1 MKKDTPDPG
10 QSNGDPSEVRDRLM
24 ERVRSGDPSE
34 QDAAIAALIERVR
47 LSKSWSDVPILARAL
62 LEARRFDNA
71 IGVLDKL
78 IKAFP
83 KEERFRLD
91 RAIANCRGRTARTGP
106 ATCGNAPTACSG
118 SWAATIWSC
127 ASRRL
132 QSCVGWSRRIR
143 RTRPVGCVMALH

>member
-1 MKKDTPDPG
+1 
-10 QSNGDPSEVRDRLM
+10 M

-91 RAIANCRGRTARTGP
+91 RAIANLSRQDSSDGACHVWQRA
-106 ATCGNAPTACSG
+106 TACSR
-118 SWAATIWSC
+118 SWPATIWRC

-132 QSCVGWSRRIR
+132 QSCVEWSKRIR
-143 RTRPVGCVMALH
+143 RTRPIGCVMALR